1 MRDLGPNARNLI
13 ELARHEDEPDEAA
26 RERVQDA
33 LLARMKAGA
42 AGGSLASPGS
52 KLPAAAGNS
61 AENGLAAR
69 GDVQA
74 LAAAKSQL
82 GLKGGLAIIALFGA
96 GGALTLYSERPALL
110 DSRPANG
117 TSVTAPSPVTPSPTR
132 SEAVRASQHSAEMVA
147 ALQPSAGRPSSGLGK
162 ATAAQAR
169 PPSVRSSTTFES
181 AAAGRAAPDASSLEP
196 SAGEAEEARV
206 STKERGA
213 IGKTAG
219 ARAAQG
225 VESAE
230 LAARNSDAPQSEEL
244 LAEAR
249 ALRDAQQALRAG
261 DSSRALTLLAEQER
275 RFAGGQ
281 LGAARAAARAMALCE
296 SQGAADRRSTAARF
310 VALWPRSPL
319 LPSVRAA
326 CSTESTAGKSGR

>member
-42 AGGSLASPGS
+42 AGGSLASAGS

-69 GDVQA
+69 GDVQV

-82 GLKGGLAIIALFGA
+82 GLKGGLAIIALLGA

-110 DSRPANG
+110 DSRSANG

-132 SEAVRASQHSAEMVA
+132 SEAVRASQRSAEMVA
-147 ALQPSAGRPSSGLGK
+147 ALPPSAGWPSSGLGK

-169 PPSVRSSTTFES
+169 PPSARSSTTFES
-181 AAAGRAAPDASSLEP
+181 AAARAAPDASSLEP

-206 STKERGA
+206 STKKPGT
-213 IGKTAG
+213 IGGTAS
-219 ARAAQG
+219 ARAAQE

-230 LAARNSDAPQSEEL
+230 LAARDSDAPQSDEL

-281 LGAARAAARAMALCE
+281 LRAARAAARAMALCE
-296 SQGAADRRSTAARF
+296 SQGAADRRSTAASF

-319 LPSVRAA
+319 LPSVRTA
-326 CSTESTAGKSGR
+326 CSTESTAGKSSR